1 MTSLLIPFIT
11 GLTTGGLSCFA
22 LQGGLFS
29 SLLLSTKN
37 SVTAKTY
44 ALVSFL
50 GSKLLAYS
58 ILGFALGLAG
68 NFFTPS
74 PKVSGILNLV
84 IAGFMI
90 GVALEALKIHPFF
103 RHFLIQPPK
112 FVRKLVKENAKK
124 EGLLNGAVLGAST
137 VFIPCGITQAMMAL
151 SISSQNPFSGMW
163 ILFAFILGTIPMFLV
178 LGLTA
183 TKLNEKYS
191 LLMSKAIAIV
201 LLILACSTIFYSF
214 RLLGFNIGT
223 ISSTDRTEKQ
233 EAPNTS
239 SFSSDQVQTASLTL
253 TDRGYVPQTL
263 TIKKGIP
270 LELTV
275 TNNEARGCIQGF
287 VIPDL
292 NIRKIVRL
300 GDSAVISFTPQKT
313 GKIGFTCSMG
323 MYYGEFIV
331 Q

>member
-1 MTSLLIPFIT
+1 MTNLLIPFIT

-29 SLLLSTKN
+29 SLLLATKN
-37 SVTAKTY
+37 STSSKVY

-50 GSKLLAYS
+50 GSKLITYS
-58 ILGFALGLAG
+58 LLGLVLGLAG

-74 PKVSGILNLV
+74 PKLSGILNLIV
-84 IAGFMI
+84 AGFMI
-90 GVALEALKIHPFF
+90 GVALEALKVHPIF
-103 RHFLIQPPK
+103 RYFLLQPPK

-151 SISSQNPFSGMW
+151 AISSQNPLTGMAT
-163 ILFAFILGTIPMFLV
+163 LFAFILGTIPLFLI

-183 TKLNEKYS
+183 TKLNQRYS
-191 LLMSKAIAIV
+191 RLMSKAIAVV
-201 LLILACSTIFYSF
+201 LLVLALYTILYSF
-214 RLLGFNIGT
+214 RLLGFTVGT
-223 ISSTDRTEKQ
+223 TSTGQAVQPQNVLMESASS
-233 EAPNTS
+233 
-239 SFSSDQVQTASLTL
+239 QVQTLNLGL
-253 TDRGYVPQTL
+253 TDRGYIPQSFVV
-263 TIKKGIP
+263 KKGIP
-270 LELTV
+270 VELTI
-275 TNNEARGCIQGF
+275 TNTEARGCIQSF

-292 NIRKIVRL
+292 NVRKLVRL
-300 GDSAVISFTPQKT
+300 GESTSISFTPQKV

-323 MYYGEFIV
+323 MYYGEINV

>member
-1 MTSLLIPFIT
+1 MTNILISFIT

-29 SLLLSTKN
+29 SLLLSTK
-37 SVTAKTY
+37 SSAVAKTY

-58 ILGFALGLAG
+58 LLGLILGLAG

-74 PKVSGILNLV
+74 PKLSGVLNLL

-90 GVALEALKIHPFF
+90 GVALEALKVHPIF
-103 RHFLIQPPK
+103 RYFIIQPPK
-112 FVRKLVKENAKK
+112 FVRKLIKDNSKK

-151 SISSQNPFSGMW
+151 AISSQSPLIGMSTM
-163 ILFAFILGTIPMFLV
+163 FAFILGTIPMFLV

-191 LLMSKAIAIV
+191 QLMSKIIAVV
-201 LLILACSTIFYSF
+201 LLILACYTIFYSV
-214 RLLGFNIGT
+214 RLLGYNIGAVKNT
-223 ISSTDRTEKQ
+223 GQTEKQ
-233 EAPNTS
+233 EVLTETS
-239 SFSSDQVQTASLTL
+239 STDQLQTLSLFL
-253 TDRGYVPQTL
+253 TDQGYVPQRFI
-263 TIKKGIP
+263 IKKGIP
-270 LELTV
+270 VELTIK
-275 TNNEARGCIQGF
+275 NEEARGCIQGF
-287 VIPDL
+287 VVPDL
-292 NIRKIVRL
+292 NIRKVVRL
-300 GDSAVISFTPQKT
+300 GKSEKVTFTPQKA
-313 GKIGFTCSMG
+313 GKISFTCSMG